1 MINKHFD
8 TGNWGS
14 NSSRIEMYTDDD
26 FTKVNQ
32 SDMSKEK
39 EVSLFTSPENSF
51 YGKNLKGYKFDV
63 STRAGSR

>member
-51 YGKNLKGYKFDV
+51 YGKNLKGYKFDA